1 MSRSS
6 MFQKFRRNMQP
17 CVRGRGY
24 RNRLS
29 GTSFGGRQM
38 LAAVTSFQAVC
49 SCRQHSS
56 LPHVG
61 DTQGTGWTMLQEIN
75 CCYTSSDR
83 KVKFISIWMKWDE
96 KDKGGLHRL
105 PVCWGSTKRPS
116 SRRKRTPVIQ
126 LLHTHSSIPTH
137 PNMAENK
144 LFRQN
149 ISRFPR
155 LSHFVIKKTHV
166 CSAYLRRFKL
176 MEHAICVCSKGD
188 QIIDHLINQ
197 CALLQTQ
204 KKTYQE

>member
-1 MSRSS
+1 
-6 MFQKFRRNMQP
+6 
-17 CVRGRGY
+17 
-24 RNRLS
+24 
-29 GTSFGGRQM
+29 
-38 LAAVTSFQAVC
+38 
-49 SCRQHSS
+49 
-56 LPHVG
+56 
-61 DTQGTGWTMLQEIN
+61 MLQEIN

-155 LSHFVIKKTHV
+155 LSHFVIKKSHV
-166 CSAYLRRFKL
+166 CSAYLHRFKL

-188 QIIDHLINQ
+188 RIIDHLINQ
-197 CALLQTQ
+197 CTLLQTQ
-204 KKTYQE
+204 RKLLKSSVLKSGSWPVSKHELVTKHQKSFSTFTNSIDFDKL